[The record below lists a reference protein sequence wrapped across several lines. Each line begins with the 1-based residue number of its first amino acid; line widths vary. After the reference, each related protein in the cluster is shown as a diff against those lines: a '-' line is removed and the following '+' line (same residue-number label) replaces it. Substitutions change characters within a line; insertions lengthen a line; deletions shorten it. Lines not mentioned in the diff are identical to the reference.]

1 MRGKSKLPEIKREQW
16 SHHFGK
22 WFRHVLMDA
31 EIMDY
36 RYPIKGMA
44 VWLPYGFKIR
54 RNLLQLIRDLLDGT
68 GHNEM
73 LFPLLIPETSIAKE
87 SEHIKRLESEMF
99 WVTKAGLTPLKINF
113 ALRPTSETAIAPML
127 KLWIRSHADLPKKM
141 YQIVNTFRYETR
153 ATRPLIRM
161 REVDNF
167 KEAHT
172 AHATAA
178 EAEAQ
183 VQEGLEVYKKFFD
196 TLGVPYKMSK
206 RPEWDKF
213 AGAMYSIAFDYIAP
227 DGRTIQVGTVHNLGQ
242 NFSKAF
248 DVTYETEK
256 GTREHIWQTCYGI
269 SGRPLVA
276 MLAAHG
282 DDSGAV
288 MPPTVAPIQ
297 VVIIPIPYKG
307 MEKEI
312 DNSCQAIAS
321 KLKAAGARVE
331 IDGRG
336 DLTPGSKYYHWEL
349 RGVPIRIELG
359 PRDLK
364 QDQVTIVRR
373 DTFEKQVCKTTDTV
387 HVIKKIIDA
396 MSVDMKQKA
405 WQWMNEHVHRV
416 DSLEEAKRLLKRRAG
431 IVEVA
436 WCGRDECGHKLEEDV
451 QASVLGTPED
461 LKEKVKGNCVVCGR
475 KAESILRAAIS
486 Y

>member
-1 MRGKSKLPEIKREQW
+1 MQGQRRVPEIKREQW

-54 RNLLQLIRDLLDGT
+54 RNLLQVIRDLLDGT
-68 GHNEM
+68 GHQEM
-73 LFPLLIPETSIAKE
+73 RFPLLIPETSIAKE
-87 SEHIKRLESEMF
+87 SEHIKRLEGEMF
-99 WVTKAGLTPLKINF
+99 WVTRGGLTPLEIKY

-127 KLWIRSHADLPKKM
+127 KLWIRSHADLPRKM
-141 YQIVNTFRYETR
+141 YQVVNVFRYETK

-183 VQEGLEVYKKFFD
+183 VKEGLEVYKKFFD
-196 TLGVPYKMSK
+196 TLGVPYKMTR

-213 AGAMYSIAFDYIAP
+213 AGAVYSIAFDYIAP
-227 DGRTIQVGTVHNLGQ
+227 DGRTIQAGTVHNLGQ

-248 DVTYETEK
+248 DVTYEAEK
-256 GTREHIWQTCYGI
+256 GTREHIWQTCYGL

-288 MPPTVAPIQ
+288 LPPTIAPIQ

-312 DNSCQAIAS
+312 DNSCEAIAS
-321 KLKAAGARVE
+321 QLKATGIRVE
-331 IDGRG
+331 IDKRG
-336 DLTPGSKYYHWEL
+336 DLTPGSKYFYWEL

-373 DTFEKQVCKTTDTV
+373 DTLEKQTCKTTELMNVVT
-387 HVIKKIIDA
+387 KIIDSMLA
-396 MSVDMKQKA
+396 DMKQKA

-451 QASVLGTPED
+451 EASVLGTPED
-461 LKEKVKGNCVVCGR
+461 LKEKVKGNCVVCGK
-475 KAESILRAAIS
+475 KAENFLRAAIS

>member
-1 MRGKSKLPEIKREQW
+1 
-16 SHHFGK
+16 
-22 WFRHVLMDA
+22 V
-31 EIMDY
+31 
-36 RYPIKGMA
+36 
-44 VWLPYGFKIR
+44 
-54 RNLLQLIRDLLDGT
+54 
-68 GHNEM
+68 
-73 LFPLLIPETSIAKE
+73 
-87 SEHIKRLESEMF
+87 
-99 WVTKAGLTPLKINF
+99 
-113 ALRPTSETAIAPML
+113 
-127 KLWIRSHADLPKKM
+127 
-141 YQIVNTFRYETR
+141 
-153 ATRPLIRM
+153 
-161 REVDNF
+161 
-167 KEAHT
+167 
-172 AHATAA
+172 
-178 EAEAQ
+178 
-183 VQEGLEVYKKFFD
+183 
-196 TLGVPYKMSK
+196 
-206 RPEWDKF
+206 
-213 AGAMYSIAFDYIAP
+213 YSIAFDYIAP
-227 DGRTIQVGTVHNLGQ
+227 DGRTIQAGTVHNLGQ

-256 GTREHIWQTCYGI
+256 GTREHIWQTCYGL

-288 MPPTVAPIQ
+288 LPPTIAPIQ

-312 DNSCQAIAS
+312 DKSCETIAS
-321 KLKAAGARVE
+321 KLKAAGIRAE
-331 IDGRG
+331 IDKRG
-336 DLTPGSKYYHWEL
+336 DLTPGSKYFHWEL

-373 DTFEKQVCKTTDTV
+373 DTFEKQACKTTDTV
-387 HVIKKIIDA
+387 HVVKKIIDA

-431 IVEVA
+431 IVEVT

-451 QASVLGTPED
+451 QASVLGPAED
-461 LKEKVKGNCVVCGR
+461 LEEKVKGNCVVCGR